1 MATLIPM
8 TPLLAPKTGP
18 LKPATPLRP
27 KTAPKTP
34 ISPPQRRWR
43 FQLAH
48 FTGPQRRQGFQSDAS
63 RHEHRC
69 HRFQTTGPTGLQGQ
83 AAVPVGGGWA
93 WPDNEPTVRTTR
105 QYTRPH
111 WCGGRRRDRRAGCGA
126 RGRWRGLAG
135 LRADAPSQGLAAR
148 TARGR
153 NAAHGHTKQPGP
165 LEQDARRPE
174 HPWGRKQPGPAGR
187 TNHNLRNWAA
197 SRPTARSAR
206 NAILKSPGHPQC
218 RRRSAPRAHQE
229 KPR

>member
-1 MATLIPM
+1 MHQRRPFLPRKGDGGFNWRT
-8 TPLLAPKTGP
+8 LLARKGDKGFNPTQVDTSTGATGFRP
-18 LKPATPLRP
+18 PAQPAYRAWLRC
-27 KTAPKTP
+27 
-34 ISPPQRRWR
+34 RWV
-43 FQLAH
+43 A
-48 FTGPQRRQGFQSDAS
+48 
-63 RHEHRC
+63 
-69 HRFQTTGPTGLQGQ
+69 
-83 AAVPVGGGWA
+83 A
-93 WPDNEPTVRTTR
+93 WPDRALRQHTEPHSSNQV
-105 QYTRPH
+105 PLV
-111 WCGGRRRDRRAGCGA
+111 WRAPEGPEGPGCGA
-126 RGRWRGLAG
+126 RGWRRGLAG

-165 LEQDARRPE
+165 SEQDARRPE

>member
-8 TPLLAPKTGP
+8 TPLFAPKTGP
-18 LKPATPLRP
+18 LKPASPLRP
-27 KTAPKTP
+27 KNAPQTP
-34 ISPPQRRWR
+34 FLHPHRRWR
-43 FQLAH
+43 
-48 FTGPQRRQGFQSDAS
+48 FQSDAS

-69 HRFQTTGPTGLQGQ
+69 HRFQTAGPTGLQGQ
-83 AAVPVGGGWA
+83 AAVAVGGGGA
-93 WPDNEPTVRTTR
+93 WPGFDTRRTTAH
-105 QYTRPH
+105 QRPGPTGVEGA
-111 WCGGRRRDRRAGCGA
+111 GGTGGHGCGA
-126 RGRWRGLAG
+126 RGWWRGLAG
-135 LRADAPSQGLAAR
+135 LRDDAPSQGLAAR

-165 LEQDARRPE
+165 TEQDARRPE
-174 HPWGRKQPGPAGR
+174 HPWGHKQPGPAGR